1 MEYLLFGMYVYVALL
16 YFIILFRVS
25 VQFKKA
31 YPELYKSIRCKLYTF
46 FFFYESFIVYRVY
59 TYIQMQM
66 GYVIIPTKDMP
77 NLSFF
82 KRHEE
87 VTFYILQLVFI
98 SFLSFV
104 GYKNGQNES

>member
-1 MEYLLFGMYVYVALL
+1 
-16 YFIILFRVS
+16 
-25 VQFKKA
+25 
-31 YPELYKSIRCKLYTF
+31 
-46 FFFYESFIVYRVY
+46 
-59 TYIQMQM
+59 M